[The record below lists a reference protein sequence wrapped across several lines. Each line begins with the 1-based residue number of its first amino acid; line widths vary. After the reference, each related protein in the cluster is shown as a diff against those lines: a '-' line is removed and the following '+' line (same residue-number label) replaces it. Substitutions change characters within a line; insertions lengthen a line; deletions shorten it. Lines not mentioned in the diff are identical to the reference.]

1 MSRSLNS
8 LKGAYIGDYIGEH
21 YRVIKGDIRS
31 LDYGYNGSSCI
42 NYLPG
47 AASL

>member
-8 LKGAYIGDYIGEH
+8 LKGAYIGDYMGGYIGEH

-31 LDYGYNGSSCI
+31 LDYG
-42 NYLPG
+42 
-47 AASL
+47 